1 MTLRRLFRDT
11 DGASLI
17 EFAVTL
23 PIFFLLLFGLLQVGM
38 MLWAQIGLQH
48 GVETASRCA
57 SLSDIAVVQGGVTPA
72 TTPTP
77 CYNATG
83 NVNANV
89 DKVKS
94 FAAANSYG
102 FNPPVGTFSVSLTA
116 GTSTSPAC
124 NLISASYPF
133 TAITYLYSITLTASS
148 CFPTVAS

>member
-1 MTLRRLFRDT
+1 MTAKDLLRDIR
-11 DGASLI
+11 GASLM

-23 PIFFLLLFGLLQVGM
+23 PIFFLVLFGLIQVGM

-57 SLSDIAVVQGGVTPA
+57 SLSDIAVVQGGATPA
-72 TTPTP
+72 TTHTP
-77 CYNATG
+77 CYSANG
-83 NVNANV
+83 NVTANV
-89 DKVKS
+89 STVKS

-116 GTSTSPAC
+116 GTSTAPAC

-133 TAITYLYSITLTASS
+133 TAIHYLYSITLTASS